1 MSNIDLDSRKSVR
14 VREIM
19 NSPVITGSED
29 ETITDIA
36 QRMDDC
42 EMGSVVIMNGNIPVG
57 IVTDRDIVIKVAT
70 RNKRS
75 NEFFAKE
82 VMTSPLQTISDEV
95 DVTEASKIM
104 RNKEIKKLG
113 VVHNNKLM
121 GIISVS
127 DIVAV
132 MPEIYA
138 IVAEKSRLILS
149 QARRKTSH
157 LAGVCDL
164 CDQWFDDLAS
174 TEGKYLCY
182 DCKAESVSDASPI

>member
-1 MSNIDLDSRKSVR
+1 MSIIDSDSRKNVR

-29 ETITDIA
+29 ETIMDIA

-70 RNKRS
+70 KNKRP
-75 NEFFAKE
+75 NEFFAKD
-82 VMTSPLQTISDEV
+82 VMSSPLQTISDEA
-95 DVTEASKIM
+95 DVTEASKLM
-104 RNKEIKKLG
+104 RNKEIKKLC

-138 IVAEKSRLILS
+138 IVAEKSRLMSS
-149 QARRKTSH
+149 QAKSKTSH
-157 LAGVCDL
+157 LAGVCEV
-164 CDQWFDDLAS
+164 CDQWFEDLDS
-174 TEGKYLCY
+174 TDGKYLCY
-182 DCKAESVSDASPI
+182 DCKSESVSDTSLI